1 MAKFNLKKQAK
12 KNDLSKSYPKRL
24 SSQNDDRGYTVDSTE
39 KVETIQGKLS
49 ENRKDEKNIT
59 THENRMSE
67 ARSGSPDN
75 ISENQIDN
83 SKSYYPHRQHDEI
96 RSAIKPNDLLS
107 ESYDQA
113 YYAKFAD
120 QNEARNTEFWDK
132 EIGVQLSGEKTTI
145 VSQVPANGS
154 QLQNHPDR
162 FKSTKERETADGIDP
177 ENSDSSVKDNEKMV
191 MASSSLQKIDEQ
203 IFKLF
208 YKASSSDRELT
219 SEENIRIDELTV
231 AKTELLSSK

>member
-12 KNDLSKSYPKRL
+12 KNDSVEPYPKRL
-24 SSQNDDRGYTVDSTE
+24 SSQNDDRDHTVDSE
-39 KVETIQGKLS
+39 SKIETIQGKLS
-49 ENRKDEKNIT
+49 ENRKDEKDT
-59 THENRMSE
+59 ATYESRMSE

-75 ISENQIDN
+75 VSENQIDT
-83 SKSYYPHRQHDEI
+83 SKSYCPHRQHDNL
-96 RSAIKPNDLLS
+96 RPAIKPNDLLA

-120 QNEARNTEFWDK
+120 KDEAQNTEFWDK

-145 VSQVPANGS
+145 VGQVTGSGS

-162 FKSTKERETADGIDP
+162 FKATKERDIVDGIDP
-177 ENSDSSVKDNEKMV
+177 AESDSAVKDDNKMV
-191 MASSSLQKIDEQ
+191 MASSLQKLDQQ
-203 IFKLF
+203 IFQLF
-208 YKASSSDRELT
+208 YTASSSNRDLT
-219 SEENIRIDELTV
+219 GEENDRINKLTI

>member
-1 MAKFNLKKQAK
+1 MAKFNLRKQAK
-12 KNDLSKSYPKRL
+12 KDEISKSYPKRL
-24 SSQNDDRGYTVDSTE
+24 SSQNDDRGHTVDSTA

-59 THENRMSE
+59 THENRMDE
-67 ARSGSPDN
+67 ARSGSPEKV
-75 ISENQIDN
+75 SENQIDN
-83 SKSYYPHRQHDEI
+83 RKSYYPHRQNDEP
-96 RSAIKPNDLLS
+96 RPHIKPNDLLA
-107 ESYDQA
+107 ESYDQS

-120 QNEARNTEFWDK
+120 ADDAQSTEFWDK

-177 ENSDSSVKDNEKMV
+177 SHSDSAVKNDEKMV
-191 MASSSLQKIDEQ
+191 MASSLQKIDEQ
-203 IFKLF
+203 IFQLF
-208 YKASSSDRELT
+208 YKASSSNRELT
-219 SEENIRIDELTV
+219 SEENKKIDELTI
-231 AKTELLSSK
+231 AKTELLSSE

>member
-1 MAKFNLKKQAK
+1 MAKFNLKKQAEK
-12 KNDLSKSYPKRL
+12 DNLSKSYPKRL
-24 SSQNDDRGYTVDSTE
+24 SSQNDDRGYAVDSTK

-49 ENRKDEKNIT
+49 ETRKDEKNT
-59 THENRMSE
+59 TTYENRMSE
-67 ARSGSPDN
+67 ARLGSPDN

-83 SKSYYPHRQHDEI
+83 SKSYYPHRQNNEARPH
-96 RSAIKPNDLLS
+96 IKPNDLLA

-120 QNEARNTEFWDK
+120 ADDAQSTEFWDK

-177 ENSDSSVKDNEKMV
+177 SGSDSAVKDDNKMV
-191 MASSSLQKIDEQ
+191 MTSSLQKIDEQ
-203 IFKLF
+203 IFQLF

-219 SEENIRIDELTV
+219 SEENSRIDELTV